1 MEVAPLIIEGIKC
14 VGVRQEVL
22 VNIVVNP
29 RAGKIAATLY
39 RKIGVAT
46 QEHVVD
52 CREVALSQC
61 VYSSAL
67 PVSARADEIVV
78 GGISNCGATWQ
89 YSCMANTAKPNR
101 VDGACVGH
109 QKNIVVNSD
118 VLD

>member
-1 MEVAPLIIEGIKC
+1 MEVMPLIIEAIEC
-14 VGVRQEVL
+14 IVVRPQVL

-78 GGISNCGATWQ
+78 GGISSCGATRQ

-101 VDGACVGH
+101 VNGASVGH
-109 QKNIVVNSD
+109 PKYIVVNSD